1 MQEWLKKICEYIM
14 LYIAGPAAATIVAY
28 LFERRKEK
36 RDMAPLLQMIIF
48 DSKEK
53 LRLNQ
58 EEVKKNKRIIQIS
71 IRRSPETEE
80 NRRIGQNIISFCEI
94 NFNRLENEVKHRKV
108 FYIGFY
114 KFYEDPF
121 SLEYVEYEGAF
132 YSVDNKVVP
141 AHNDNAE
148 RFCFVCNLED
158 APDAFLGW
166 LGERNVRYKISKK
179 DNSVRPELM
188 KERLYVCRN
197 SARI

>member
-58 EEVKKNKRIIQIS
+58 EEVKKNKRIIQIL

-80 NRRIGQNIISFCEI
+80 N
-94 NFNRLENEVKHRKV
+94 
-108 FYIGFY
+108 
-114 KFYEDPF
+114 
-121 SLEYVEYEGAF
+121 
-132 YSVDNKVVP
+132 
-141 AHNDNAE
+141 
-148 RFCFVCNLED
+148 
-158 APDAFLGW
+158 
-166 LGERNVRYKISKK
+166 
-179 DNSVRPELM
+179 
-188 KERLYVCRN
+188 
-197 SARI
+197 

>member
-1 MQEWLKKICEYIM
+1 MQECLKKIGEYIL
-14 LYIAGPAAATIVAY
+14 LYIIGPAAATIIAY

-53 LRLNQ
+53 LKLNQ

-71 IRRSPETEE
+71 LRRSQETDE
-80 NRRIGQNIISFCEI
+80 NRRIEQNIITFREI
-94 NFNRLENEVKHRKV
+94 NFNRLENAVKQHKV

-114 KFYEDPF
+114 EFYTDPF
-121 SLEYVEYEGAF
+121 SLEYVEYAGIF

-141 AHNDNAE
+141 VHNYNDE
-148 RFCFVCNLED
+148 RFCFVCDPED
-158 APDAFLGW
+158 APDAFRGW
-166 LGERNVRYKISKK
+166 LGEQNVRYKISKK

-188 KERLYVCRN
+188 KE
-197 SARI
+197 SF